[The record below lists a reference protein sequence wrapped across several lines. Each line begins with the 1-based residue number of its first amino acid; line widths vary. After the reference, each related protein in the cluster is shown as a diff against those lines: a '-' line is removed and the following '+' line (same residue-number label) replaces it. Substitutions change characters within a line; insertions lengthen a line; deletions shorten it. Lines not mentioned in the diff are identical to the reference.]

1 MAAQE
6 LIDAV
11 EDNVSKSNHFYKTIE
26 EMQNA
31 YKHLGSTVS
40 LLEIAIYDVK
50 NAAQQEFRGVMSDGF
65 TTEDIINFNEDGRM
79 YIPVMILKED
89 DGKFH
94 KPQRVMIT
102 VELEK
107 EK

>member
-1 MAAQE
+1 
-6 LIDAV
+6 
-11 EDNVSKSNHFYKTIE
+11 
-26 EMQNA
+26 
-31 YKHLGSTVS
+31 
-40 LLEIAIYDVK
+40 
-50 NAAQQEFRGVMSDGF
+50 MSDGF
-65 TTEDIINFNEDGRM
+65 TTEDVIDFNEDGRM

-94 KPQRVMIT
+94 KSQQVTIT